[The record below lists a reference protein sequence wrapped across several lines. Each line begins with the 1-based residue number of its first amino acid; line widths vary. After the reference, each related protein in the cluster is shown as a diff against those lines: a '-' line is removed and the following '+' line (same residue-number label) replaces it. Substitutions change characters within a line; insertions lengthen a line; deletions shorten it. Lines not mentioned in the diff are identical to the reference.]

1 MGEED
6 VPSTQEFLAIAYQ
19 CKLTNADLE
28 EMTYGD
34 VIDYIDAYIE
44 MNDPEKEKVR
54 NATQDDIN
62 AFFG

>member
-1 MGEED
+1 
-6 VPSTQEFLAIAYQ
+6 
-19 CKLTNADLE
+19 
-28 EMTYGD
+28 MTYGD
-34 VIDYIDAYIE
+34 VIDYIDSYIE